1 MMCLSVDVEG
11 WHHYLWRSLKETASK
26 YSNERFYDQSVFQ
39 PLQKILS
46 VFEEYGV
53 ISTFFVVGE
62 IVKSFPEVIE
72 KIHDAGHE
80 IASHGYSHVQ
90 LTEMSKDDFEKRE
103 KMNMNLLAKIAGKQP
118 RGFRAPMFGINEN
131 VVNSLERIGYVY
143 DSSVIPSMR
152 IPGWFGF
159 PDAPLHPYH
168 PSRQDISQVSKQRSF
183 YEVPLAVFPFP
194 RLPACGG
201 WFLRNIGVNYIKTGI
216 KYLLSKKYPVVL
228 YIHLQDLSLIRPKV
242 DGVPFHGFRNC
253 GKYALKSIENILKS
267 IKARKLSIHEIIS
280 TWTPEMSD

>member
-1 MMCLSVDVEG
+1 MICLSVDVEG

-26 YSNERFYDQSVFQ
+26 YSNRKFYDLSILQ
-39 PLQKILS
+39 PLRSILE

-53 ISTFFVVGE
+53 VSTFFIVGE
-62 IVKSFPEVIE
+62 IVKSFPEAIE
-72 KIHDAGHE
+72 EIHNFGHE

-90 LTEMSKDDFEKRE
+90 LTEMNKNDFEKTE
-103 KMNMNLLAKIAGKQP
+103 KMNMDLLAKITGERPK
-118 RGFRAPMFGINEN
+118 GFRAPMFGINEE
-131 VVNSLERIGYVY
+131 VINSLERIGYAY
-143 DSSVIPSMR
+143 DSSVIPSIK

-168 PSRQDISQVSKQRSF
+168 PSRKNISQVCEQRSF

-201 WFLRNIGVNYIKTGI
+201 WFLRNIGVTYIKTGI
-216 KYLLSKKYPVVL
+216 KYLLSKKYPVIL

-253 GKYALKSIENILKS
+253 GKYALRGIENILKN
-267 IKARKLSIHEIIS
+267 IKARKLSIYEIIS
-280 TWTPEMSD
+280 TWTPEESD